1 MWSNTSEK
9 PSRRGRFCRYQC
21 LIVLCRER
29 SSNNKWLYPDGGA
42 RMQCMK
48 NQQITES
55 LRSSWTPIT
64 TLTTHRKSP
73 GVIFPILSFSSF
85 ASRNPARTIWRSIR
99 LAVLD
104 GQIVC
109 PGATPISR
117 NAGTATAA
125 LSQGKMAATGRSKRV
140 ISFCTRLP
148 PPCRGDRLRRLR
160 RIESRIRLFPQ
171 PVSADAVL
179 DGLAL
184 KSHAPIRM
192 QNPVIS
198 RILATLG
205 QHSN

>member
-1 MWSNTSEK
+1 MQLKGQPFDLDVFAFGGLFQRRLRQKAPRSNVVGENQDRYRHSSRFYT
-9 PSRRGRFCRYQC
+9 PSH
-21 LIVLCRER
+21 L
-29 SSNNKWLYPDGGA
+29 
-42 RMQCMK
+42 
-48 NQQITES
+48 
-55 LRSSWTPIT
+55 
-64 TLTTHRKSP
+64 KSD
-73 GVIFPILSFSSF
+73 GVILSSVSFSSF